1 MAKKHKSNYNSYLRF
16 SSLAIQMGI
25 IIFAGSYSGNYLD
38 KYYAF
43 NKPIL
48 TIILSLLSIAI
59 SLYFVYKEISHDK

>member
-25 IIFAGSYSGNYLD
+25 IIFAGSCSGNYLD

-48 TIILSLLSIAI
+48 TIILSLISISV